1 MKKLIA
7 ELDRVFSLY
16 IKLRDSDINGIVT
29 CPLCNKKMHWK
40 DSDCMHFIPR
50 ANHSVRWDEMN
61 CHAGCITCNRY
72 LDGNLVK
79 FEDYLVEKYGRD
91 EVECLKARGHS
102 TLKLFQWELE
112 NYITVYKNRITGL
125 KVLQSAKSCQ

>member
-16 IKLRDSDINGIVT
+16 IRQRYADENGIVKCVT
-29 CPLCNKKMHWK
+29 CGQRDHWK
-40 DSDCMHFIPR
+40 NMDCGHFISR
-50 ANHSVRWDEMN
+50 KNHSVRWDEMN
-61 CHAGCITCNRY
+61 CQVQCKQCNQMLGGMPY
-72 LDGNLVK
+72 E

-102 TLKLFQWELE
+102 TMKLMEWELE
-112 NYITVYKNRITGL
+112 SMITVYKNRITGL

>member
-16 IKLRDSDINGIVT
+16 IRQRNADANGIVKCVT
-29 CPLCNKKMHWK
+29 CGQKDHWK
-40 DSDCMHFIPR
+40 FMDCGHFVSR
-50 ANHSVRWDEMN
+50 HNQSTRWDEMN
-61 CHAGCITCNRY
+61 CQVQCKQCNQILGGMPY
-72 LDGNLVK
+72 E

-102 TLKLFQWELE
+102 TMKLMEWELE
-112 NYITVYKNRITGL
+112 SMITVYKNRITGL